1 MNAPERLWR
10 GIARRDWEAVRAQFH
25 GSARIERPVT
35 GTTLDVDELVAEHR
49 EQVAGSGGEVE
60 VLQSVNDGKTHVI
73 EARVGAARCAG
84 IYDVHDGRI
93 AGATEYWAAAGRIA
107 DG

>member
-25 GSARIERPVT
+25 GSATIERPVT
-35 GTTLDVDELVAEHR
+35 ATRLNVDELVAEHR
-49 EQVAGSGGEVE
+49 EQIARTGGDVE
-60 VLQSVNDGKTHVI
+60 VLQSINDGKSHVI
-73 EARVGAARCAG
+73 EARVGDARCAG

-93 AGATEYWAAAGRIA
+93 AGATEYWAQAPRPAAG
-107 DG
+107 

>member
-10 GIARRDWEAVRAQFH
+10 GIARHDWEAVRAQFH
-25 GSARIERPVT
+25 GSATIERPVD
-35 GTTLDVDELVAEHR
+35 GTTLDVEELVAEHR
-49 EQVAGSGGEVE
+49 ELIARNGGEVE

-73 EARVGAARCAG
+73 EARVGDARCAG

-93 AGATEYWAAAGRIA
+93 AGATEYWAEARRPAAG
-107 DG
+107 